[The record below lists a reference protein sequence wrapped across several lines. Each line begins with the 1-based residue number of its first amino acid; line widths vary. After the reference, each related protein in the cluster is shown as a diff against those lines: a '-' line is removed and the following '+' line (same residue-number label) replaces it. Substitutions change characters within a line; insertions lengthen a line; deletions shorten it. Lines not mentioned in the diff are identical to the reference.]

1 MRFVDPPLPACCVR
15 LLAVWFLVFIQPCS
29 ERSEHSCGLMALCA
43 LGARDLDSLLRN
55 CERFGG
61 GHLSDYWPKRRSRR
75 GRIGSS
81 KCCLTWIL
89 MGVVLTNPSHMNGTT
104 GRIRGVLLPM
114 WNECSTA
121 YPFLILGGGG

>member
-1 MRFVDPPLPACCVR
+1 MEFTIKRRTQRFDFSRNQVVYADCTRWDCYTYAVRRSAIAR

-75 GRIGSS
+75 GGIGSS
-81 KCCLTWIL
+81 DGC
-89 MGVVLTNPSHMNGTT
+89 
-104 GRIRGVLLPM
+104 
-114 WNECSTA
+114 
-121 YPFLILGGGG
+121 